1 MLTSVNKAISELVSA
16 TGVRFE
22 GNTLFVLLSDGREI
36 SLPMDRIEWLEWL
49 ARATPEQR
57 ANWSLEPGGYAIY
70 WEDLD
75 DGIEVGHI
83 LTMEPL
89 A

>member
-1 MLTSVNKAISELVSA
+1 MLTSVNKVVGEQVTA
-16 TGVRFE
+16 TKVRFE
-22 GNTLFVLLSDGREI
+22 ENILYVSLSDGREI
-36 SLPMDRIEWLEWL
+36 SLPIDRIEWLEWL
-49 ARATPEQR
+49 IQATPEQG

-75 DGIEVGHI
+75 DGLEVCHI
-83 LTMEPL
+83 LAMEPL

>member
-1 MLTSVNKAISELVSA
+1 MLTSANKTVTEQVAA
-16 TGVRFE
+16 TNVRFE
-22 GNTLFVLLSDGREI
+22 GNNLYILLSDGREV
-36 SLPMDRIEWLEWL
+36 SLPLDRIEWLEWL
-49 ARATPEQR
+49 ANATPGQR

-75 DGIEVGHI
+75 DGIEVCHI
-83 LTMEPL
+83 LTLEPL